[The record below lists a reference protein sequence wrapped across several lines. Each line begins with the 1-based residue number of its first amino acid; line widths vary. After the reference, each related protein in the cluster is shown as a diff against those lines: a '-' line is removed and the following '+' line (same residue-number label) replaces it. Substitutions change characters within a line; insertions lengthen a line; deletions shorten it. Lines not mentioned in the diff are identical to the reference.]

1 MLPNPGRGSAETSVG
16 CRKSPREHKGCTR
29 VVQGMYKGY
38 PREQHHDN
46 TVAIPE
52 QYRVRTLLH
61 TAHHARTKAVLP
73 KKSDARPSSA
83 ARTQRLD
90 FRGRPSIDSCA
101 WTKCPITRSEE
112 RHE

>member
-29 VVQGMYKGY
+29 VVQGLYKGCTRVVQGLYKGCTRDVQGLYKGY

-52 QYRVRTLLH
+52 QYRIRRGYKGNRVSGQSERI
-61 TAHHARTKAVLP
+61 
-73 KKSDARPSSA
+73 RP
-83 ARTQRLD
+83 LV
-90 FRGRPSIDSCA
+90 CL
-101 WTKCPITRSEE
+101 
-112 RHE
+112 